1 MAAVT
6 GTIVA
11 LGGLGVSAAQAIGQN
26 KAMKKA
32 EAASLK
38 ASQDLKSISE
48 QNAFKQL
55 QVPTLGT
62 QLAQQS
68 QAQREAQ
75 AVNMLQGAGAEGVI
89 GGVGQLAIAGEQS
102 DLQNAARLDEL
113 KFERDA
119 LQSQA
124 QQGINQRKQQ
134 RELEIGFGEKLDAEA
149 KRAQAEENRNAAIQS
164 AVGFAGSALTSAS
177 KLVGPYGKQNLGQ
190 GELGKTQWTPEQ
202 FAKFGNVG
210 KAGGVGLGETTD
222 LDFESIGG
230 MSNQKFRQFM
240 KGLTPEQRQMLFN
253 QQ

>member
-38 ASQDLKSISE
+38 ASQELKAINE

-75 AVNMLQGAGAEGVI
+75 AINMLQGAGAEGVI
-89 GGVGQLAIAGEQS
+89 GGVGQLAMAGNQS
-102 DLQNAARLDEL
+102 DLQQAANLEQMQ
-113 KFERDA
+113 FERDA
-119 LQSQA
+119 MQAQA
-124 QQGINQRKQQ
+124 QQGINSRKQQ
-134 RELEIGFGEKLDAEA
+134 RDFEIGFGEKLDAEA
-149 KRAQAEENRNAAIQS
+149 KRANAEGNRNAAIVD
-164 AVGFAGSALTSAS
+164 AVGFGGKALNSLSGLIGPYQNKGNKSSAS
-177 KLVGPYGKQNLGQ
+177 GNATYTAPQVNSMVQGDQSNLVPGQ
-190 GELGKTQWTPEQ
+190 L
-202 FAKFGNVG
+202 FGG
-210 KAGGVGLGETTD
+210 TD
-222 LDFESIGG
+222 WSK
-230 MSNQKFRQFM
+230 M
-240 KGLTPEQRQMLFN
+240 
-253 QQ
+253 

>member
-68 QAQREAQ
+68 QAQRETQ
-75 AVNMLQGAGAEGVI
+75 AMNMLQGAGAEGVI
-89 GGVGQLAIAGEQS
+89 GGVGQLAVAGNAS
-102 DLQNAARLDEL
+102 DLEKSAQLETM

-119 LQSQA
+119 MQAQA
-124 QQGINQRKQQ
+124 QQGINSRKQQ
-134 RELEIGFGEKLDAEA
+134 REFEIGFGEKQDAEMR
-149 KRAQAEENRNAAIQS
+149 RAQAEANRNAAIEG

-177 KLVGPYGKQNLGQ
+177 KLAPLYKENKGLRDQAKDLTASGNIEGANQLLGQ
-190 GELGKTQWTPEQ
+190 VTQ
-202 FAKFGNVG
+202 N
-210 KAGGVGLGETTD
+210 KADFQTEEAITNLMKNNPD
-222 LDFESIGG
+222 LFKKIVDSL
-230 MSNQKFRQFM
+230 K
-240 KGLTPEQRQMLFN
+240 
-253 QQ
+253 

>member
-38 ASQDLKSISE
+38 ASQELKAINE

-55 QVPTLGT
+55 QIPTLGT

-89 GGVGQLAIAGEQS
+89 GGVGQLAMAGGQT
-102 DLQNAARLDEL
+102 DLQNAANLDQM

-119 LQSQA
+119 MQAQA
-124 QQGINQRKQQ
+124 QQGINSRKQQ
-134 RELEIGFGEKLDAEA
+134 RDFEIGFGEKADAEA
-149 KRAQAEENRNAAIQS
+149 RRAQAEENRNAAIQG

-177 KLVGPYGKQNLGQ
+177 KLAPLYKENKGLRNQAKDLMASGDTEGANQLLGQ
-190 GELGKTQWTPEQ
+190 VKKNKT
-202 FAKFGNVG
+202 
-210 KAGGVGLGETTD
+210 
-222 LDFESIGG
+222 DFQTEESITNLIKDNPDLLKKI
-230 MSNQKFRQFM
+230 MDSLK
-240 KGLTPEQRQMLFN
+240 K
-253 QQ
+253 

>member
-11 LGGLGVSAAQAIGQN
+11 LGGLGLSVAQAIGQN

-32 EAASLK
+32 EEASK
-38 ASQDLKSISE
+38 QATKELKSITE

-75 AVNMLQGAGAEGVI
+75 TMGMIQGAGAEGVI
-89 GGVGQLAIAGEQS
+89 GSVGQLAISGEQG

-119 LQSQA
+119 MQAQA
-124 QQGINQRKQQ
+124 QQGINTRKQQ
-134 RELEIGFGEKLDAEA
+134 RDYEIAFGEKLDAEA
-149 KRAQAEENRNAAIQS
+149 RRAQAEENRNAAIQS
-164 AVGFAGSALTSAS
+164 AFTSAGNALTSAS
-177 KLVGPYGKQNLGQ
+177 GLVGLYKNQNQNQNVNTTPLPGLNYNRPFTEEQANQGAYGPLLN
-190 GELGKTQWTPEQ
+190 P
-202 FAKFGNVG
+202 
-210 KAGGVGLGETTD
+210 
-222 LDFESIGG
+222 
-230 MSNQKFRQFM
+230 
-240 KGLTPEQRQMLFN
+240 
-253 QQ
+253 

>member
-11 LGGLGVSAAQAIGQN
+11 LGGLGVSAAQAISQN

-38 ASQDLKSISE
+38 ASQELKSISE

-89 GGVGQLAIAGEQS
+89 GGAGQLAIAGEQS

-119 LQSQA
+119 MQAQA
-124 QQGINQRKQQ
+124 QQGINSRKQQ
-134 RELEIGFGEKLDAEA
+134 RDFEIGFGEKQDAEYR
-149 KRAQAEENRNAAIQS
+149 RAQAEANRNAAIES

-177 KLVGPYGKQNLGQ
+177 KLVPLYGNKTATSDGPSALD
-190 GELGKTQWTPEQ
+190 
-202 FAKFGNVG
+202 
-210 KAGGVGLGETTD
+210 D
-222 LDFESIGG
+222 LDLL
-230 MSNQKFRQFM
+230 QKKKNIN
-240 KGLTPEQRQMLFN
+240 KGLHYDNLLNQIQGDVPFGLQVPENAFGSLKY
-253 QQ
+253 

>member
-11 LGGLGVSAAQAIGQN
+11 LGGLGLSVAQAIGQN

-32 EAASLK
+32 EAASQQATK
-38 ASQDLKSISE
+38 ELKSITE

-75 AVNMLQGAGAEGVI
+75 TMGMIQGAGAEGVI
-89 GGVGQLAIAGEQS
+89 GAAGQLEIAGQQG

-119 LQSQA
+119 MQAQA
-124 QQGINQRKQQ
+124 QQGINTRKQQ
-134 RELEIGFGEKLDAEA
+134 RDYEIAFGEKLDAEA

-164 AVGFAGSALTSAS
+164 AFTSAGNALTSAS
-177 KLVGPYGKQNLGQ
+177 GLVGLYKNKNLGQ

-210 KAGGVGLGETTD
+210 KAGGVALGETTD

-230 MSNQKFRQFM
+230 MSNQKFKQFM

-253 QQ
+253 Q

>member
-38 ASQDLKSISE
+38 ASQELKSISE

-119 LQSQA
+119 LQAQA

-134 RELEIGFGEKLDAEA
+134 REFEIGFGEKADAEYR
-149 KRAQAEENRNAAIQS
+149 RAQAEANRNAAIEN
-164 AVGFAGSALTSAS
+164 AIGFAGSALTSAS
-177 KLVGPYGKQNLGQ
+177 GLVDLYKNKNSKVSGSGKATYIAPEVNSMVQGNQSNLLTEQAFGGTNWSSLSGNTSNYPTIQLPYGNK
-190 GELGKTQWTPEQ
+190 
-202 FAKFGNVG
+202 
-210 KAGGVGLGETTD
+210 
-222 LDFESIGG
+222 
-230 MSNQKFRQFM
+230 
-240 KGLTPEQRQMLFN
+240 
-253 QQ
+253 

>member
-38 ASQDLKSISE
+38 ASQDLKAINE

-89 GGVGQLAIAGEQS
+89 GGVGQLAMAGGQT
-102 DLQNAARLDEL
+102 DLQNAANLDQM

-119 LQSQA
+119 MQAQA
-124 QQGINQRKQQ
+124 QQGINSRKQQ
-134 RELEIGFGEKLDAEA
+134 RDFEIGFGEKQDAEMR
-149 KRAQAEENRNAAIQS
+149 RAQAEANRNAAIEG

-177 KLVGPYGKQNLGQ
+177 KLVPLYKENKGLR
-190 GELGKTQWTPEQ
+190 TQ
-202 FAKFGNVG
+202 AKDLMASGNTEG
-210 KAGGVGLGETTD
+210 ANQLLNQITTNKA
-222 LDFESIGG
+222 DFQTEESITKLIKDNPDLLKKI
-230 MSNQKFRQFM
+230 MDSLK
-240 KGLTPEQRQMLFN
+240 
-253 QQ
+253 

>member
-11 LGGLGVSAAQAIGQN
+11 LGGLGVSAAQAIGQG

-38 ASQDLKSISE
+38 ASQDLKAINE

-89 GGVGQLAIAGEQS
+89 GGVGQLAMAGGQT

-119 LQSQA
+119 MQAQA
-124 QQGINQRKQQ
+124 QQGINSRKQQ
-134 RELEIGFGEKLDAEA
+134 RDFEIGFGEKADAEFR
-149 KRAQAEENRNAAIQS
+149 RAQAEANRNAAIES

-177 KLVGPYGKQNLGQ
+177 GLVDLYKNKNKNKNKPLVPGIRPLTESETAAGGYGAQYFDPFAAGQ
-190 GELGKTQWTPEQ
+190 GPLAPP
-202 FAKFGNVG
+202 NYY
-210 KAGGVGLGETTD
+210 
-222 LDFESIGG
+222 
-230 MSNQKFRQFM
+230 NQ
-240 KGLTPEQRQMLFN
+240 
-253 QQ
+253 

>member
-32 EAASLK
+32 QAASDLASKELK
-38 ASQDLKSISE
+38 AINE

-68 QAQREAQ
+68 QAQRESQ

-89 GGVGQLAIAGEQS
+89 GGIGQLAVAGEQG

-119 LQSQA
+119 MQSQA
-124 QQGINQRKQQ
+124 QQGINSRKQQ
-134 RELEIGFGEKLDAEA
+134 RDFEIGFGEKSDAEA
-149 KRAQAEENRNAAIQS
+149 KRAQAEANRNAAIES

-177 KLVGPYGKQNLGQ
+177 KLVGPYGNKNLGQ
-190 GELGKTQWTPEQ
+190 GELGKTQWSPEQ

-210 KAGGVGLGETTD
+210 KDGGVGLGETTD

-230 MSNQKFRQFM
+230 MSNQKFKQFM
-240 KGLTPEQRQMLFN
+240 KGLTSGQKQMLFN

>member
-68 QAQREAQ
+68 QAQRETQ
-75 AVNMLQGAGAEGVI
+75 AMNMLQGAGAEGVI
-89 GGVGQLAIAGEQS
+89 GGVGQLAVAGNAS
-102 DLQNAARLDEL
+102 DLEKSAEL
-113 KFERDA
+113 EKIKFERDA
-119 LQSQA
+119 MQAQA
-124 QQGINQRKQQ
+124 QQGINSRKQQ
-134 RELEIGFGEKLDAEA
+134 RDFEIGFGEKADAEA
-149 KRAQAEENRNAAIQS
+149 RRAQAEKNRNAAIEG

-177 KLVGPYGKQNLGQ
+177 KLIPLYKENKGLRNQAKDLMASGNTEGASQLLGQ
-190 GELGKTQWTPEQ
+190 VTQ
-202 FAKFGNVG
+202 N
-210 KAGGVGLGETTD
+210 KADFQTEEALTSLIKNDPD
-222 LDFESIGG
+222 LFKKILASL
-230 MSNQKFRQFM
+230 K
-240 KGLTPEQRQMLFN
+240 
-253 QQ
+253 